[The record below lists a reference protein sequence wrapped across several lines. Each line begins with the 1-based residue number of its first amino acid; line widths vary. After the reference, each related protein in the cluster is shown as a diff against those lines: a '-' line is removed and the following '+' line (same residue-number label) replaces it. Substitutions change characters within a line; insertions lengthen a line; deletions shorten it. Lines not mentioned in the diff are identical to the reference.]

1 MWIINRWGEISGNHI
16 DLQIGD
22 VCDWEFLEDVVL
34 GFKPDAM
41 VHFGEQRSAPYS
53 MIDRARAVYTQ
64 HNNVIGTINVM
75 FEIKV
80 GAWQCGLHGHDH
92 STLSTKRKDVT
103 ELFNI
108 YA

>member
-1 MWIINRWGEISGNHI
+1 MPEAVPEAVPESVPEASVLMSRWGEVSGNHV

-22 VCDWEFLEDVVL
+22 ICDWEFLEDVFTS
-34 GFKPDAM
+34 FKPDAV

-75 FEIKV
+75 FAIKV
-80 GAWQCGLHGHDH
+80 LQFTSA
-92 STLSTKRKDVT
+92 S
-103 ELFNI
+103 
-108 YA
+108 